1 MKKYLLLLA
10 FVSVLSLR
18 SIYAQ
23 AFVDAQ
29 GLEWQTD
36 IMKAHELSQK
46 NNKPIFAFFTGSDWC
61 GWCIKL
67 QKNVFEKAGFVQW
80 AKNNVVLL
88 ELDYPRRKQQ
98 PQELMQ
104 QNAGL
109 QQTFGVQGY
118 PTIWMFTMAKD
129 AATNKYNITP
139 LGTLGYPQ
147 AAPGEEE
154 KEFLNK
160 ANSILAKPMK

>member
-109 QQTFGVQGY
+109 
-118 PTIWMFTMAKD
+118 
-129 AATNKYNITP
+129 
-139 LGTLGYPQ
+139 
-147 AAPGEEE
+147 
-154 KEFLNK
+154 
-160 ANSILAKPMK
+160 